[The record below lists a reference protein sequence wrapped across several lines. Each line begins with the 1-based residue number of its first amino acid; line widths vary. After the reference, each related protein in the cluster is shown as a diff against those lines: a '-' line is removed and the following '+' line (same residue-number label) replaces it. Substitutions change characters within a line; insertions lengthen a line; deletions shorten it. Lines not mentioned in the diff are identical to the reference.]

1 MPAVDFYGFCA
12 LLAEGSVYCPN
23 SPQLIP
29 PGLGAGGVV
38 MSVWPRQLQPGERA
52 AIRFSDLRLSA
63 AAAFTA
69 RIEVFGEGAVD
80 VGRYYRLLDSDG
92 TPLVAEAD
100 GSYRLGMG
108 DSPMVWLE
116 ALVGGQGQPLRLY
129 VLPLDPVPSGRR
141 VAQPVELVNPEPFV
155 GSLTLRM
162 HGGARQLL
170 TAAGMAQVPL
180 RLSLADSDGKP
191 LNRLSVFTVRL
202 QGMVSGDA
210 TVVPAG
216 PFEIIASD
224 TVAGTAELMVI
235 FGDSAETTLHFS
247 VAEPS
252 TGVVLI
258 SMPTALRV
266 TRAPPVLD
274 ITDDNRVG
282 TEDVI
287 ALIRFVGAG
296 PDSPSSLE
304 AGLQQRLESLFPEE
318 EDVVDLRLDL
328 NGDGLVEPTDVR
340 FLLRYLAGLRGSAL
354 GEGVRQRQVEAVF
367 QPNR

>member
-1 MPAVDFYGFCA
+1 M
-12 LLAEGSVYCPN
+12 
-23 SPQLIP
+23 
-29 PGLGAGGVV
+29 
-38 MSVWPRQLQPGERA
+38 
-52 AIRFSDLRLSA
+52 
-63 AAAFTA
+63 
-69 RIEVFGEGAVD
+69 D

-92 TPLVAEAD
+92 TPLVAEPD
-100 GSYRLGMG
+100 GSYRLEEG

-116 ALVGGQGQPLRLY
+116 ALVGGQGQPLSLY

-155 GSLTLRM
+155 GSLILRM

-170 TAAGMAQVPL
+170 SAAGMTRVPL
-180 RLSLADSDGKP
+180 QLSLADSDGSP
-191 LNRLSVFTVRL
+191 LSETSVFTVRL

-210 TVVPAG
+210 AVVPAG

-224 TVAGTAELMVI
+224 TVAGTAEVMVI
-235 FGDSAETTLHFS
+235 FGESAETTLRFS

-266 TRAPPVLD
+266 TRARPALD

-282 TEDVI
+282 TEDVV
-287 ALIRFVGAG
+287 LLLRFLNAG
-296 PDSPSSLE
+296 PDSLLQQPDRAE
-304 AGLQQRLESLFPEE
+304 VQQRLESLLPEE

-328 NGDGLVEPTDVR
+328 DGNSLVETIDVR
-340 FLLRYLAGLRGSAL
+340 FLLRYLAGLRGLAL
-354 GEGVRQRQVEAVF
+354 GENVQPEHVEAVF
-367 QPNR
+367 PPNR